1 MGMRVRLKAG
11 FDISGF
17 SPNVQVIL
25 KCLKKYGMFVADNG
39 SNWYIS
45 GEHNMNWDDEE
56 LGELK
61 TIEGSNF
68 EVVKMDTVFTMSSDK

>member
-1 MGMRVRLKAG
+1 MGTRVRLKSG
-11 FDISGF
+11 FGISEF

-25 KCLKKYGMFVADNG
+25 TALKKYGMFVADNG

-45 GEHNMNWDDEE
+45 GAPDPRWDDDE

-61 TIEGSNF
+61 SIAGSNF
-68 EVVKMDTVFTMSSDK
+68 EVVKMGNVVPMPE